1 MPRDRTQEEGVTMN
15 RVTYHD
21 EYLTVTDVL
30 ADGQLVARRI
40 MIRSEFGGVEKEYH
54 KVFHGI
60 GVEDVHP
67 ALYPEVK
74 A

>member
-1 MPRDRTQEEGVTMN
+1 MPRDRTQEEGVKMI

-30 ADGQLVARRI
+30 VDGQLVARRI
-40 MIRSEFGGVEKEYH
+40 LLRSEFGGVEKEYH
-54 KVFHGI
+54 KVFQGH

-67 ALYPEVK
+67 ALFPEVRT
-74 A
+74 

>member
-1 MPRDRTQEEGVTMN
+1 MN

-40 MIRSEFGGVEKEYH
+40 LLRSEFGGVEKESTARRIRMSSRAH
-54 KVFHGI
+54 TIILHSPTV
-60 GVEDVHP
+60 P
-67 ALYPEVK
+67 RP
-74 A
+74 

>member
-1 MPRDRTQEEGVTMN
+1 MPRDGLQKEGVRMN

-40 MIRSEFGGVEKEYH
+40 LIRSEFGGVEKEYH
-54 KVFHGI
+54 KVFQGH

-67 ALYPEVK
+67 ALFPEVK

>member
-1 MPRDRTQEEGVTMN
+1 MPRDRAQEEGVRMH
-15 RVTYHD
+15 RITYKD
-21 EYLTVTDVL
+21 EYLTVIDVL
-30 ADGQLVARRI
+30 VDGKLVARKI

-54 KVFHGI
+54 KIFQDH

-67 ALYPEVK
+67 ALFPEVK

>member
-1 MPRDRTQEEGVTMN
+1 MPRDRAQKEGVRMN

-40 MIRSEFGGVEKEYH
+40 LLRSEFGGVEKEYH
-54 KVFHGI
+54 KVFQGH
-60 GVEDVHP
+60 GVEDVNP

>member
-1 MPRDRTQEEGVTMN
+1 MPRDGSQKEGVRMN

-40 MIRSEFGGVEKEYH
+40 LLRSEFGGVEKEYH
-54 KVFHGI
+54 KVFQGH

>member
-1 MPRDRTQEEGVTMN
+1 MPWDRTQEEGVKMN

-30 ADGQLVARRI
+30 ADGQLVARKI
-40 MIRSEFGGVEKEYH
+40 LIRSEFGGVEKEYH
-54 KVFHGI
+54 KIFQGH